1 MNKKFFA
8 LRLNPSRAD
17 FIQTMTEEEKS
28 SMQQH
33 GAYWRRFMN
42 QGKVIVFGP
51 VLDPKAVYGL
61 GILAV
66 EDEQEVKDFIAGDP
80 ANKINSYEYYLM
92 LAVIPEK

>member
-28 SMQQH
+28 IIQQH

-80 ANKINSYEYYLM
+80 ANKINSYKYYSM
-92 LAVIPEK
+92 LAVIAEK